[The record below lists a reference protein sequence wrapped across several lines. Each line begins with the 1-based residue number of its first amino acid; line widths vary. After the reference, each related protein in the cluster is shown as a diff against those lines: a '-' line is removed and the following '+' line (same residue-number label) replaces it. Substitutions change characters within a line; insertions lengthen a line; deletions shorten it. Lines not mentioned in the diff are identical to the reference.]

1 MSINAPKGLP
11 PAAPIDPSIRRE
23 TAPTTAPE
31 PTLELLKI
39 KNMQLSLQQGIRDQ
53 TWVVEAKRH
62 SAIYAECKV
71 DVLLENGLPLEHPRV
86 KSAVRQA
93 SKLFGEQVRAEAGLK
108 ALNGMLDLFNKRAE
122 DASS

>member
-1 MSINAPKGLP
+1 MSINTPKGLP
-11 PAAPIDPSIRRE
+11 PVTPIDPSIRRE

-39 KNMQLSLQQGIRDQ
+39 KNMQLSLQEGIRDQ
-53 TWVVEAKRH
+53 TWVVESMRH

-71 DVLLENGLPLEHPRV
+71 DVLLENGLPLEHPKV

-93 SKLFGEQVRAEAGLK
+93 SKLFGEQLRAEAGLK
-108 ALNGMLDLFNKRAE
+108 ALNGMLDLFNKRAK